1 MCKGFLLFFTEPAFS
16 APCLAA
22 KLAASLP
29 GVPICAFTH
38 AIVHPFV
45 LHFRFSRV
53 SAVLSAIVDLK
64 SILSRAFSADC
75 ESVGIFTYL
84 GFIAS

>member
-1 MCKGFLLFFTEPAFS
+1 MLFLFS

-22 KLAASLP
+22 SSAASFP
-29 GVPICAFTH
+29 AVPICAFTQ

-45 LHFRFSRV
+45 LHFRFSRA

-64 SILSRAFSADC
+64 SMLSNAFRADC
-75 ESVGIFTYL
+75 ESVSIFISVSYTHL
-84 GFIAS
+84 TLPTILLV